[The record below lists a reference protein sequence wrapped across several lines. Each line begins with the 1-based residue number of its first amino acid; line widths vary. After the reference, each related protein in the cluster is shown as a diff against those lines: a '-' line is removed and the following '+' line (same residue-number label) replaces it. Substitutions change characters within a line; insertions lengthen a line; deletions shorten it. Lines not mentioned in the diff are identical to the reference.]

1 VGVCKLREREGFPAK
16 APSHLV
22 GAEHEF
28 LFELNLLEHASSVLR
43 FVSVRIVGQ
52 HSTHRVG
59 GDSHEVFTAVS
70 VGMRWSG
77 WTKLEAAGET

>member
-1 VGVCKLREREGFPAK
+1 
-16 APSHLV
+16 
-22 GAEHEF
+22 
-28 LFELNLLEHASSVLR
+28 VLR
-43 FVSVRIVGQ
+43 FVSMRIVGQ